1 MIRPETEGNNLFYC
15 AFIVVVENTSKC
27 VEIRKKNWEIR
38 KKSGRLGDF
47 NKNRENPEL
56 SWRVG
61 KCGTLLRAFLLKK
74 LKSSFQDS
82 WQNIIFQLQQI
93 TTSANVFQNQGIW
106 L

>member
-38 KKSGRLGDF
+38 KKSGRT
-47 NKNRENPEL
+47 ENPEL

-61 KCGTLLRAFLLKK
+61 RCGTLLQAFLLKK

>member
-1 MIRPETEGNNLFYC
+1 MIRPETEGNSLFYC

-61 KCGTLLRAFLLKK
+61 RSGTLLKAFL
-74 LKSSFQDS
+74 
-82 WQNIIFQLQQI
+82 QLQQM
-93 TTSANVFQNQGIW
+93 TTSVNVFQNQGIW
-106 L
+106 F